1 MKNEIVTSTT
11 NGTNTDSTSLDIV
24 SRINTLHEKA
34 EALSKLA
41 KDKAQEAIKVA
52 IECGK
57 LLVEQRDSMKH
68 GDWLP
73 WLGTNCNFTPRT
85 AQRYIKLFASVS
97 AFEDG
102 KPVSQVRDSSNAT
115 PVSYLDSETDNTE
128 SDNTENF
135 IEKLPA
141 KTLKDAYIATG
152 ILPPRKEPELKQDD
166 LPETYKVEHVSFIDG
181 FVKWYRKFKEQYPLD
196 KMTNTT
202 IDTLLLDLTAIVRIY
217 RELNDEKQNRKSDN
231 N

>member
-1 MKNEIVTSTT
+1 M
-11 NGTNTDSTSLDIV
+11 
-24 SRINTLHEKA
+24 
-34 EALSKLA
+34 
-41 KDKAQEAIKVA
+41 
-52 IECGK
+52 
-57 LLVEQRDSMKH
+57 
-68 GDWLP
+68 
-73 WLGTNCNFTPRT
+73 
-85 AQRYIKLFASVS
+85 
-97 AFEDG
+97 
-102 KPVSQVRDSSNAT
+102 
-115 PVSYLDSETDNTE
+115 DSETDNTE

-166 LPETYKVEHVSFIDG
+166 LPETYKVEHVKFIDG
-181 FVKWYRKFKEQYPLD
+181 FIKWYRKFKEQYPLD

>member
-34 EALSKLA
+34 EGLSKLA
-41 KDKAQEAIKVA
+41 KDKAQEAIKIA

-57 LLVEQRDSMKH
+57 LLVEQKSKMNH
-68 GDWLP
+68 GDWMS
-73 WLGTNCNFTPRT
+73 WVGKHCHFSHRT
-85 AQRYIKLFASVS
+85 ATNYVKLFTSINNN
-97 AFEDG
+97 DNPNWQ
-102 KPVSQVRDSSNAT
+102 PVSNLTENNTVENLDANKT
-115 PVSYLDSETDNTE
+115 P
-128 SDNTENF
+128 TENF

-166 LPETYKVEHVSFIDG
+166 LPETYKVEHVKFIDG
-181 FVKWYRKFKEQYPLD
+181 FIKWYRNFKEQYPLD